1 MCIIVD
7 FGIPIEKFRGSE
19 HFFWDYILNTRQANE
34 MRVDHK
40 KSPENPF
47 FSFFHKILDKDD
59 YK

>member
-1 MCIIVD
+1 VNIF
-7 FGIPIEKFRGSE
+7 FGIT
-19 HFFWDYILNTRQANE
+19 YLNTRQANAL
-34 MRVDHK
+34 RIGNK